1 MLTIRK
7 ECRFEAA
14 HLLNGHPGECRNLH
28 GHTYRVVVEVAQRPD
43 EDGDMVMDFKD
54 LKAVL
59 REEILER
66 FDHAFLYDRRSPE
79 ECEIAAVLSRQTLR
93 AVALPFRTTA
103 ENLARHV
110 FETLESRVA
119 VIAVTLYETPESCA
133 EFRRGPRMIEGLTS
147 GANPETLKR

>member
-59 REEILER
+59 RDVILDR
-66 FDHAFLYDRRSPE
+66 FDHAFLYDQRAPE
-79 ECEIAAVLSRQTLR
+79 EREIAAVLSRLELR
-93 AVALPFRTTA
+93 AVPLPFRTTA
-103 ENLARHV
+103 ENLARHF
-110 FETLESRVA
+110 FEALAERVA
-119 VIAVTLYETPESCA
+119 VICVSVYETPESCA
-133 EFRRGPRMIEGLTS
+133 EYRPCHANS
-147 GANPETLKR
+147 GVAPSCL